1 MRVATTLAVVAL
13 LALAGTCSGTSLFRS
28 RGAKKSAAIK
38 PVKTTDHGRGYALV
52 SELIAALH
60 YKNYTKAGSLLADDG
75 LFFVSDISCDPI
87 NKTQLMN
94 AVMSEQLSASQVIL
108 GEWVESD
115 GATYIKAQV
124 GAIFGP
130 NSPLANQTLYNP
142 NVYLAAMPSMD
153 GTQLMLFERLTDASW
168 RQQNNASDMMNVFNT
183 IVAANELGDVKPW
196 LTLVASDF
204 EFRMDYA
211 WDQYPSVKS
220 NSTVFI
226 DTLTHQYQRQLF
238 SKVRV
243 NNAFPVC
250 EIVLGDIM
258 VFQQNK
264 DGRAMVQKFFISVGQ
279 TEAFQ
284 IRELTEIAQTYF

>member
-28 RGAKKSAAIK
+28 RGAKKPAAIK

-75 LFFVSDISCDPI
+75 FFFVSDIGCEVI

-108 GEWVESD
+108 GEWVES
-115 GATYIKAQV
+115 GGLTLIKAQV

-130 NSPLANQTLYNP
+130 SSPFANQTLYNP

-153 GTQLMLFERLTDASW
+153 GTQLMMFERITDASW

-211 WDQYPSVKS
+211 WDQYPSAKS
-220 NSTVFI
+220 NSTAFI

-243 NNAFPVC
+243 TNAFPVC
-250 EIVLGDIM
+250 RFVAADIM

-264 DGRAMVQKFFISVGQ
+264 DGNAVVQKFF
-279 TEAFQ
+279 
-284 IRELTEIAQTYF
+284 LTLGITDDFKIQGLNEHAMSYF